1 MGKVAII
8 TGGGDG
14 IGYGIATSLAQAGY
28 DLAIWDIRPEV
39 GEAAAQRL
47 AREHGVRTLAT
58 ATDVASPDQV
68 EAATGAAVEGLGT
81 PYLLV
86 NNAGI
91 TRIGRMEDATVA
103 DWKAVIDVNL
113 TGVFLC
119 TQSVGRHLV
128 KAGEGA
134 IVNIASVSALT
145 PQVYRPGYSASKAGV
160 VALTQVTALEWGPRG
175 VRCNALSPGQV
186 WTSHS
191 AAVYAVPEM
200 YEERRRQVPLKRIA
214 DATEMGTAVVFLA
227 SPAAS
232 YVNGINLVVD
242 GGLHLTMQGRMP
254 TMGPDGVVVR
264 PEEMYTEATK
274 GPQGGP
280 QVGTATR

>member
-227 SPAAS
+227 SRAAS